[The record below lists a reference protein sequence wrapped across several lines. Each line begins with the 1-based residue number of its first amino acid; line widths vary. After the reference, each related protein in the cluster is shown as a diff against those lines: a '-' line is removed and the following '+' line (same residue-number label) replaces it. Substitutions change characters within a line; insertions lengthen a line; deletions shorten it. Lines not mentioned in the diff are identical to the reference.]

1 MRYLALL
8 LLALSGAALAVRPL
22 GAQAPLTLRQA
33 LERADSGAYANRAA
47 AGESK
52 ARSGAA
58 LAPLEGILP
67 TARFEGGYART
78 TDPLGAFGFTLRQR
92 AVTPA
97 SFAPA
102 VLNDPPAT
110 GNMMT
115 GVVVELPLLNADAW
129 RGRQAAVEAREAA
142 RSAELW
148 TRTVTA
154 VEVARGYWGAILA
167 TERVRTLE
175 AALVAA
181 RSHQREA
188 ESLEERGMVTR
199 SDALLASVKAGEVEA
214 TLIGARSEARVAKFG
229 LAMLMGEPGDTAFT
243 LPDSLPSAERVS
255 AVAGQA
261 PDTSAAVVSA
271 C

>member
-1 MRYLALL
+1 MPTVPRQE
-8 LLALSGAALAVRPL
+8 SRRPEAAL
-22 GAQAPLTLRQA
+22 
-33 LERADSGAYANRAA
+33 
-47 AGESK
+47 
-52 ARSGAA
+52 RSHPWKGFS
-58 LAPLEGILP
+58 P

-115 GVVVELPLLNADAW
+115 GVVVELPLLNAYAW
-129 RGRQAAVEAREAA
+129 RGRQAAVDAREAA

-154 VEVARGYWGAILA
+154 VEVARGYWGGVLA

-199 SDALLASVKAGEVEA
+199 SDALLAS
-214 TLIGARSEARVAKFG
+214 
-229 LAMLMGEPGDTAFT
+229 
-243 LPDSLPSAERVS
+243 
-255 AVAGQA
+255 
-261 PDTSAAVVSA
+261 
-271 C
+271 